1 MGENPVNVSRGNIVA
16 VIPTWGPI
24 WEFTFDMRI
33 NIMPYVERNR
43 VHHDGMVMR
52 LATEVP
58 TTISYNSQ
66 QGAPILYLRQD
77 RLDICIHNRTNLNEQ
92 RIDCNAAHY
101 YEQLPEENFISE
113 S

>member
-24 WEFTFDMRI
+24 WELTFDMRI
-33 NIMPYVERNR
+33 NIMPYVDRNR
-43 VHHDGMVMR
+43 VVHDGMVMR

-58 TTISYNSQ
+58 TTTSYNSQ

-92 RIDCNAAHY
+92 RTACTAAPY
-101 YEQLPEENFISE
+101 QKLPEENFISE